1 MDFLENPTMSSR
13 PTMSSL
19 QLTLNLQ
26 KSGLSD
32 VLEPLTSV
40 ANESTGLTCRTRH
53 RQGSGENPRKT
64 ILLMGSARS
73 GTSWSLSVF
82 NSHPKVLGC
91 HEPFKY
97 MGEDRTMVRCMKRLK
112 DGRHTA
118 VDKGRI
124 LEWIKVAYPE
134 THKPPFAQKSFY
146 RYSKWTRWIAWMTA
160 KLVPFTDDFYRKV
173 AAPELHEDDFL
184 VIKNCTFPK
193 MDVMISGI
201 VSDIVVLLRHPCAVV
216 RSLKRGIDLGLM
228 SVPNANRLWNGYSDS
243 LSQLGYTQRQV
254 ETCTV
259 SELLALGWLCETLF
273 SEKLAK
279 QFRTKTLVYEHI
291 LESPIA
297 HWKETFDWLG
307 IPFQPSVA
315 DYISKTSKPNWN
327 VRQLFGE
334 RGEYYSISGSRRRI
348 EASAAEIA
356 LDEQESQQVLG
367 IVCPH
372 FDLSKH
378 WSPASK
384 SRY

>member
-1 MDFLENPTMSSR
+1 MSSN
-13 PTMSSL
+13 PAMSSI
-19 QLTLNLQ
+19 QLNLNLQ
-26 KSGLSD
+26 KSVLSD

-40 ANESTGLTCRTRH
+40 ANESTGLAGRTRH
-53 RQGSGENPRKT
+53 RQGSGENPRRT
-64 ILLMGSARS
+64 ILLIGSARS
-73 GTSWSLSVF
+73 GTSWSLSIL

-97 MGEDRTMVRCMKRLK
+97 MGEDRTMARCMERLK
-112 DGRHTA
+112 KGCHTA
-118 VDKGRI
+118 VDKGRL

-146 RYSKWTRWIAWMTA
+146 RYSKWTRWLVWMTA
-160 KLVPFTDDFYRKV
+160 KLVPFTEDIYRTV
-173 AAPELHEDDFL
+173 SAPKLHEDDFL
-184 VIKNCTFPK
+184 VIKNSTFPK
-193 MDVMISGI
+193 MDVMLSGI

-228 SVPNANRLWNGYSDS
+228 SVPNANAVWNGYSDS
-243 LSQLGYTQRQV
+243 LTQLGFTQDQV
-254 ETCTV
+254 ETSTV
-259 SELLALGWLCETLF
+259 AELLALRWLCETLL

-279 QFRTKTLVYEHI
+279 QFRTKTLVYEHM
-291 LESPIA
+291 LESPIVQ
-297 HWKETFDWLG
+297 WKETFDWLG
-307 IPFQPSVA
+307 IPFEPSVA

-327 VRQLFGE
+327 VRQLLGK
-334 RGEYYSISGSRRRI
+334 RVEYYSISGPRRRG

-378 WSPASK
+378 WSPASR
-384 SRY
+384 SCY